1 MIKFLIRLLFLST
14 ILPYQFNIEPDF
26 GKILSNNIIYESPF
40 LGGFN
45 KPKIQWAD
53 WNEDGFID
61 LFLLD
66 EDGHIRYFLNENQN
80 FILQST
86 RFLDL
91 SNILWFYIYDFDN
104 DSSYE
109 IIASSSMYAG
119 GVSYYEYIEGEL
131 VYISEIVDINNNH
144 LNIDQSMI
152 PTFADIDGDEDL
164 DLFSGNIIG
173 TLNYFNNSGLN
184 NNIPTFNLESNFWQE
199 IYIVGQSRHGAS
211 AISFIDLDN
220 DQDLDLSWGDYFQQ
234 SLYIVSNIGNQ
245 LNPIMDN
252 DNIITQFPYEDP
264 VNTAGLNLPSFIDI
278 DNDNDSDLFVTT
290 LSGAYGYQ
298 LTNNFMFYEN
308 VENDYL
314 LQTYNYID
322 TVDLLSDINPKFVDI
337 DFDGDLDEETL
348 IEGANR
354 GLVEAA
360 GDEYTEYLTK
370 SEADSFS
377 NSLSGSIGGG
387 VGIELNLRDDLV
399 TVVRVLEDTPAER
412 EGLQAGD
419 IIVGINDDERTDWS
433 IDEVVQRV
441 RGEIGTTVRLVV
453 LRDGVREAITLTR
466 AEIVN
471 PSVYSRV
478 EDGVGI
484 ITMSRFDT
492 QTASLARRAAQEFA
506 DSGVSGVIL
515 DMRGNGGG
523 YINAARDVA
532 GIWLDEKIVVIEKS
546 GDRVVDQLRTGSNP
560 ILDGVPTIVLVDGF
574 SASASEIV
582 AGALQE
588 SGAAE
593 VLGEA
598 TFGKGSVQQLI
609 TLPEGAQ
616 LKVTIARWY
625 TPKGRSI
632 SETGITPDTVV
643 ERSLEDVNEN
653 RDPQLRAALEELS
666 R

>member
-1 MIKFLIRLLFLST
+1 MIKFLIRLLFLSA
-14 ILPYQFNIEPDF
+14 IFPYQFNIEPDF
-26 GKILSNNIIYESPF
+26 GKIISNNIVYERPF

-53 WNEDGFID
+53 WNQDGFID

-91 SNILWFYIYDFDN
+91 SDILWFYIYDFDN

-144 LNIDQSMI
+144 LDIDQSMI
-152 PTFADIDGDEDL
+152 PTFADIDGDDDL

-337 DFDGDLDEETL
+337 DFDGDLDLFIGTNYDPTSFPWIGRIVFYENIGMDIDNNPVWELDSNNFLNMDLGNNLFPEFIDIDHDGDLDLFIGNYNGIVHFFENIGTVYNKDFEYYGAIEDIDIQGYSSPEFVDIDNDDDYDLLLGCVDGRIYFYENIGDKYNFNFDLKSSNYNDINVGSRSTILSVDMDLDNDKDLL
-348 IEGANR
+348 IGSGINNIFYYDNLGVGSVPQFELSNDFIFPYLGKNVSLDYYESCQYTGFISGISTGGMYFTSLKSEFEGDINDDNSLNIFDIII
-354 GLVEAA
+354 LVEAILN
-360 GDEYTEYLTK
+360 G
-370 SEADSFS
+370 
-377 NSLSGSIGGG
+377 NNISIFDINFDC
-387 VGIELNLRDDLV
+387 VLDISDIIELIDL
-399 TVVRVLEDTPAER
+399 
-412 EGLQAGD
+412 
-419 IIVGINDDERTDWS
+419 
-433 IDEVVQRV
+433 
-441 RGEIGTTVRLVV
+441 
-453 LRDGVREAITLTR
+453 
-466 AEIVN
+466 
-471 PSVYSRV
+471 
-478 EDGVGI
+478 
-484 ITMSRFDT
+484 
-492 QTASLARRAAQEFA
+492 
-506 DSGVSGVIL
+506 IL
-515 DMRGNGGG
+515 N
-523 YINAARDVA
+523 
-532 GIWLDEKIVVIEKS
+532 
-546 GDRVVDQLRTGSNP
+546 T
-560 ILDGVPTIVLVDGF
+560 
-574 SASASEIV
+574 
-582 AGALQE
+582 
-588 SGAAE
+588 
-593 VLGEA
+593 
-598 TFGKGSVQQLI
+598 
-609 TLPEGAQ
+609 
-616 LKVTIARWY
+616 
-625 TPKGRSI
+625 
-632 SETGITPDTVV
+632 
-643 ERSLEDVNEN
+643 
-653 RDPQLRAALEELS
+653 
-666 R
+666 

>member
-1 MIKFLIRLLFLST
+1 MIKFLIRLLFLSA

-26 GKILSNNIIYESPF
+26 GKIISNNIVYERPF

-53 WNEDGFID
+53 WNEDGFVD

-66 EDGHIRYFLNENQN
+66 EDGHIRYFLNQNQN

-91 SNILWFYIYDFDN
+91 SDILWFYIYDFDN

-144 LNIDQSMI
+144 LDIDQSMI
-152 PTFADIDGDEDL
+152 PTFADIDGDNDL

-234 SLYIVSNIGNQ
+234 SLYIVSNIGSQ

-252 DNIITQFPYEDP
+252 DNIITQFPYDDP

-278 DNDNDSDLFVTT
+278 DNDSDSDLFVTT

-337 DFDGDLDEETL
+337 DFDGDLDLFIGTNYDPTSFPWIGRIVFYENIGMDIDNNPVWELDSNNFLNMDLGNNLFPEFIDIDHDGDLDLFIGNYNGIVHFFENIGTVYNKDFEYYGTIEDIDIQGYSSPEFVDIDNDDDYDLLLGCVDGKIYFYENIGDKYNFNFDLKSSNYNDINVGSRSTILSVDMDLDNDKDLL
-348 IEGANR
+348 IGSGINNTFYYNNLGFGSVPQFELSNDFIFPYLGKNVSLDYYESCQYTGFISGISTGGMYFTSMKSEFEGDINDDNSLNIFDIII
-354 GLVEAA
+354 LVEAILN
-360 GDEYTEYLTK
+360 G
-370 SEADSFS
+370 
-377 NSLSGSIGGG
+377 NNISIFDINFDC
-387 VGIELNLRDDLV
+387 VLDISDIIELIDL
-399 TVVRVLEDTPAER
+399 
-412 EGLQAGD
+412 
-419 IIVGINDDERTDWS
+419 
-433 IDEVVQRV
+433 
-441 RGEIGTTVRLVV
+441 
-453 LRDGVREAITLTR
+453 
-466 AEIVN
+466 
-471 PSVYSRV
+471 
-478 EDGVGI
+478 
-484 ITMSRFDT
+484 
-492 QTASLARRAAQEFA
+492 
-506 DSGVSGVIL
+506 IL
-515 DMRGNGGG
+515 N
-523 YINAARDVA
+523 
-532 GIWLDEKIVVIEKS
+532 
-546 GDRVVDQLRTGSNP
+546 T
-560 ILDGVPTIVLVDGF
+560 
-574 SASASEIV
+574 
-582 AGALQE
+582 
-588 SGAAE
+588 
-593 VLGEA
+593 
-598 TFGKGSVQQLI
+598 
-609 TLPEGAQ
+609 
-616 LKVTIARWY
+616 
-625 TPKGRSI
+625 
-632 SETGITPDTVV
+632 
-643 ERSLEDVNEN
+643 
-653 RDPQLRAALEELS
+653 
-666 R
+666 

>member
-1 MIKFLIRLLFLST
+1 MIKFLIRLLFLSA

-26 GKILSNNIIYESPF
+26 GKIISNNIVYESPF

-91 SNILWFYIYDFDN
+91 SDILWFYIYDFDN

-152 PTFADIDGDEDL
+152 PTFADIDGDDDL

-337 DFDGDLDEETL
+337 DFDGDLDLFIGTNYDPTSFPWIGRIVFYENIGTDIDNNPVWELDSNNFLNMDLGNNLFPEFIDIDHDGDLDLFIGNYNGIVHFFENIGTVYNKDFEYYGTIEDIDIQGYSSPEFVDIDNDDDYDLLLGCVDGRIYFYENIGDKYNFNFDLKSSNYNDINVGSRSTILSVDMDLDNDKDLL
-348 IEGANR
+348 IGSGINNIFYYDNLGVGSVPQFELSNDFIFPYLGKNVSLDYYESCQYTGFISGISTGGMYFTSMKSEFEGDINDDNSLNIFDIII
-354 GLVEAA
+354 LVEAI
-360 GDEYTEYLTK
+360 LN
-370 SEADSFS
+370 S
-377 NSLSGSIGGG
+377 NNISIFDINFDC
-387 VGIELNLRDDLV
+387 VLDISDIIELIDL
-399 TVVRVLEDTPAER
+399 
-412 EGLQAGD
+412 
-419 IIVGINDDERTDWS
+419 
-433 IDEVVQRV
+433 
-441 RGEIGTTVRLVV
+441 
-453 LRDGVREAITLTR
+453 
-466 AEIVN
+466 
-471 PSVYSRV
+471 
-478 EDGVGI
+478 
-484 ITMSRFDT
+484 
-492 QTASLARRAAQEFA
+492 
-506 DSGVSGVIL
+506 IL
-515 DMRGNGGG
+515 N
-523 YINAARDVA
+523 
-532 GIWLDEKIVVIEKS
+532 
-546 GDRVVDQLRTGSNP
+546 T
-560 ILDGVPTIVLVDGF
+560 
-574 SASASEIV
+574 
-582 AGALQE
+582 
-588 SGAAE
+588 
-593 VLGEA
+593 
-598 TFGKGSVQQLI
+598 
-609 TLPEGAQ
+609 
-616 LKVTIARWY
+616 
-625 TPKGRSI
+625 
-632 SETGITPDTVV
+632 
-643 ERSLEDVNEN
+643 
-653 RDPQLRAALEELS
+653 
-666 R
+666 

>member
-1 MIKFLIRLLFLST
+1 MKKMKLTRRRATDAPANRLPVAIIVLAFLFVAGFGYVAGTFHTQVATTIGSLFGAKVYSGT
-14 ILPYQFNIEPDF
+14 
-26 GKILSNNIIYESPF
+26 
-40 LGGFN
+40 
-45 KPKIQWAD
+45 
-53 WNEDGFID
+53 
-61 LFLLD
+61 
-66 EDGHIRYFLNENQN
+66 
-80 FILQST
+80 
-86 RFLDL
+86 LDL
-91 SNILWFYIYDFDN
+91 S
-104 DSSYE
+104 S
-109 IIASSSMYAG
+109 
-119 GVSYYEYIEGEL
+119 V
-131 VYISEIVDINNNH
+131 
-144 LNIDQSMI
+144 QS
-152 PTFADIDGDEDL
+152 T
-164 DLFSGNIIG
+164 
-173 TLNYFNNSGLN
+173 Y
-184 NNIPTFNLESNFWQE
+184 
-199 IYIVGQSRHGAS
+199 
-211 AISFIDLDN
+211 
-220 DQDLDLSWGDYFQQ
+220 Q
-234 SLYIVSNIGNQ
+234 SLKAN
-245 LNPIMDN
+245 
-252 DNIITQFPYEDP
+252 
-264 VNTAGLNLPSFIDI
+264 
-278 DNDNDSDLFVTT
+278 
-290 LSGAYGYQ
+290 
-298 LTNNFMFYEN
+298 
-308 VENDYL
+308 
-314 LQTYNYID
+314 
-322 TVDLLSDINPKFVDI
+322 
-337 DFDGDLDEETL
+337 FDGDLDEETL

>member
-1 MIKFLIRLLFLST
+1 MIKFLIRLLFLSA

-26 GKILSNNIIYESPF
+26 GKIISNNIVYESPF

-91 SNILWFYIYDFDN
+91 SDILWFYIYDFDN

-144 LNIDQSMI
+144 LDIDQSMI
-152 PTFADIDGDEDL
+152 PTFADIDGDNDL

-234 SLYIVSNIGNQ
+234 SLYIVSNIGSQ

-308 VENDYL
+308 VDNDYL

-337 DFDGDLDEETL
+337 DFDGDLDLFIGTNYDPTSFPWIGRIVFYENIGMDIDNNPVWELDSNNFLNMDLGNNLFPEFIDIDHDGDLDLFIGNYNGIVHFFENIGTVYNKDFEYYGAIEDIDIQGYSSPEFVDIDNDDDYDLLLGCVDGRIYFYENIGDKYNFNFDLKSSNYNDINVGSRSTILSVDMDLDNDKDLL
-348 IEGANR
+348 IGSGINNIFYYNNLGVGSVPQFELSNDFIFPYLGKNVSLDYYESCQYTGFISGISTGGMYFTSLKSEFEGDINDDNSLNIFDIII
-354 GLVEAA
+354 LVEAILN
-360 GDEYTEYLTK
+360 G
-370 SEADSFS
+370 
-377 NSLSGSIGGG
+377 NNISIFDINFDC
-387 VGIELNLRDDLV
+387 VLDISDIIELIDL
-399 TVVRVLEDTPAER
+399 
-412 EGLQAGD
+412 
-419 IIVGINDDERTDWS
+419 
-433 IDEVVQRV
+433 
-441 RGEIGTTVRLVV
+441 
-453 LRDGVREAITLTR
+453 
-466 AEIVN
+466 
-471 PSVYSRV
+471 
-478 EDGVGI
+478 
-484 ITMSRFDT
+484 
-492 QTASLARRAAQEFA
+492 
-506 DSGVSGVIL
+506 IL
-515 DMRGNGGG
+515 N
-523 YINAARDVA
+523 
-532 GIWLDEKIVVIEKS
+532 
-546 GDRVVDQLRTGSNP
+546 T
-560 ILDGVPTIVLVDGF
+560 
-574 SASASEIV
+574 
-582 AGALQE
+582 
-588 SGAAE
+588 
-593 VLGEA
+593 
-598 TFGKGSVQQLI
+598 
-609 TLPEGAQ
+609 
-616 LKVTIARWY
+616 
-625 TPKGRSI
+625 
-632 SETGITPDTVV
+632 
-643 ERSLEDVNEN
+643 
-653 RDPQLRAALEELS
+653 
-666 R
+666 

>member
-1 MIKFLIRLLFLST
+1 MIKFLIRLLFLSA

-26 GKILSNNIIYESPF
+26 GKIISNNIVYESPF

-91 SNILWFYIYDFDN
+91 SDILWFYIYDFDN

-131 VYISEIVDINNNH
+131 FYISEIVDINNNH

-152 PTFADIDGDEDL
+152 PTFADIDGDDDL

-337 DFDGDLDEETL
+337 DFDGDLDLFIGTNYDPTSFPWIGRIVFYENIGTDIDNNPVWELDSNNFLNMDLGNNLFPEFIDIDHDGDLDLFIGNYNGIVHFFENIGTVYNKDFEYYGTIEDIDIQGYSSPEFVDIDNDDDYDLLLGCVDGRIYFYENIGDKYNFNFDLKSSNYNDINVGSRSTILSVDMDLDNDKDLL
-348 IEGANR
+348 IGSGINNIFYYDNLGVGSVPQFELSNDFIFPYLGKNVSLDYYESCQYTGFISGISTGGMYFTSMKSEFEGDINDDNSLNIFDIII
-354 GLVEAA
+354 LVEAILN
-360 GDEYTEYLTK
+360 G
-370 SEADSFS
+370 
-377 NSLSGSIGGG
+377 NNISIFDINFDC
-387 VGIELNLRDDLV
+387 VLDISDIIELIDL
-399 TVVRVLEDTPAER
+399 
-412 EGLQAGD
+412 
-419 IIVGINDDERTDWS
+419 
-433 IDEVVQRV
+433 
-441 RGEIGTTVRLVV
+441 
-453 LRDGVREAITLTR
+453 
-466 AEIVN
+466 
-471 PSVYSRV
+471 
-478 EDGVGI
+478 
-484 ITMSRFDT
+484 
-492 QTASLARRAAQEFA
+492 
-506 DSGVSGVIL
+506 IL
-515 DMRGNGGG
+515 N
-523 YINAARDVA
+523 
-532 GIWLDEKIVVIEKS
+532 
-546 GDRVVDQLRTGSNP
+546 T
-560 ILDGVPTIVLVDGF
+560 
-574 SASASEIV
+574 
-582 AGALQE
+582 
-588 SGAAE
+588 
-593 VLGEA
+593 
-598 TFGKGSVQQLI
+598 
-609 TLPEGAQ
+609 
-616 LKVTIARWY
+616 
-625 TPKGRSI
+625 
-632 SETGITPDTVV
+632 
-643 ERSLEDVNEN
+643 
-653 RDPQLRAALEELS
+653 
-666 R
+666 

>member
-1 MIKFLIRLLFLST
+1 MIKFLIRLLFLSV

-26 GKILSNNIIYESPF
+26 GKILSNNIVYESPF

-91 SNILWFYIYDFDN
+91 SDILWFYIYDFDN

-144 LNIDQSMI
+144 LDIDQSMI

-184 NNIPTFNLESNFWQE
+184 NNIPVFNLESNFWQE

-337 DFDGDLDEETL
+337 DFDGDLDLFIGTNYDPTSFPWIGRIVFYENIGIDIDNNPVWELDSNNFLNMDLGNNLFPEFIDIDYDGDLDLFIGNYNGIVHFFENIGTVYNKDFEYYGTIEDIDIQGYSSPEFVDIDNDDDYDLLLGCVDGRIYFYENIGDKYNFNFDLKSSNYNNINVGSRSTILSVDMDLDNDKDLL
-348 IEGANR
+348 IGSGINNIFYYNNLGVGSDPQFELSNDFIFPYLGKNVSLDYYESCQYT
-354 GLVEAA
+354 GFISGISTGGMYFTSIKSDFQGDINDDNSLNIFDIIILVEAILN
-360 GDEYTEYLTK
+360 G
-370 SEADSFS
+370 
-377 NSLSGSIGGG
+377 NNISIFDINFDC
-387 VGIELNLRDDLV
+387 VLDISDIIELIDL
-399 TVVRVLEDTPAER
+399 
-412 EGLQAGD
+412 
-419 IIVGINDDERTDWS
+419 
-433 IDEVVQRV
+433 
-441 RGEIGTTVRLVV
+441 
-453 LRDGVREAITLTR
+453 
-466 AEIVN
+466 
-471 PSVYSRV
+471 
-478 EDGVGI
+478 
-484 ITMSRFDT
+484 
-492 QTASLARRAAQEFA
+492 
-506 DSGVSGVIL
+506 IL
-515 DMRGNGGG
+515 N
-523 YINAARDVA
+523 
-532 GIWLDEKIVVIEKS
+532 
-546 GDRVVDQLRTGSNP
+546 T
-560 ILDGVPTIVLVDGF
+560 
-574 SASASEIV
+574 
-582 AGALQE
+582 
-588 SGAAE
+588 
-593 VLGEA
+593 
-598 TFGKGSVQQLI
+598 
-609 TLPEGAQ
+609 
-616 LKVTIARWY
+616 
-625 TPKGRSI
+625 
-632 SETGITPDTVV
+632 
-643 ERSLEDVNEN
+643 
-653 RDPQLRAALEELS
+653 
-666 R
+666 

>member
-1 MIKFLIRLLFLST
+1 MIKFLIRLLFLSA

-26 GKILSNNIIYESPF
+26 GKIISNNIVYENPF

-91 SNILWFYIYDFDN
+91 SDILWFYIYDFDN

-144 LNIDQSMI
+144 LDIDQSMI

-173 TLNYFNNSGLN
+173 TLNYFNNSGIN

-264 VNTAGLNLPSFIDI
+264 VITAGLNLPSFIDI

-337 DFDGDLDEETL
+337 DFDGDLDLFIGTNYDPTSFPWIGRIVFYENIGMDIDNNPVWELDSNNFLNMDLGNNLFPEFIDIDHDGDLDLFIGNYNGIVHFFENIGTVYNKDFEYYGTIEDIDIQGYSSPEFVDIDNDDDYDLLLGCVDGRIYFYENIGDKYNFNFDLKSSNYNDINVGSRSTILSVDMDLDNDKDLL
-348 IEGANR
+348 IGSGINNIFYYNNLGVGSVPQFELSNDFIFPYLGKNVSLDYYESCQYT
-354 GLVEAA
+354 GFISGISTGGMYFTSIKSDFQGDINDDNSLNIFDIIILVEAILN
-360 GDEYTEYLTK
+360 G
-370 SEADSFS
+370 
-377 NSLSGSIGGG
+377 NNISIFDINFDCALDISDI
-387 VGIELNLRDDLV
+387 IELIDL
-399 TVVRVLEDTPAER
+399 
-412 EGLQAGD
+412 
-419 IIVGINDDERTDWS
+419 
-433 IDEVVQRV
+433 
-441 RGEIGTTVRLVV
+441 
-453 LRDGVREAITLTR
+453 
-466 AEIVN
+466 
-471 PSVYSRV
+471 
-478 EDGVGI
+478 
-484 ITMSRFDT
+484 
-492 QTASLARRAAQEFA
+492 
-506 DSGVSGVIL
+506 IL
-515 DMRGNGGG
+515 N
-523 YINAARDVA
+523 
-532 GIWLDEKIVVIEKS
+532 
-546 GDRVVDQLRTGSNP
+546 T
-560 ILDGVPTIVLVDGF
+560 
-574 SASASEIV
+574 
-582 AGALQE
+582 
-588 SGAAE
+588 
-593 VLGEA
+593 
-598 TFGKGSVQQLI
+598 
-609 TLPEGAQ
+609 
-616 LKVTIARWY
+616 
-625 TPKGRSI
+625 
-632 SETGITPDTVV
+632 
-643 ERSLEDVNEN
+643 
-653 RDPQLRAALEELS
+653 
-666 R
+666 